1 MIENIKTGL
10 TPRQEQAILEAVAEE
25 AVAKNAAP
33 PELKGYSWLKGSID
47 RGELA
52 DMVYSKEITKN
63 QLQDH
68 IYKCDIY
75 KGKLIKM
82 RDKLYGLNN
91 SATLDFHSPIEGAQI
106 K

>member
-1 MIENIKTGL
+1 MIKDIKTGL
-10 TPRQEQAILEAVAEE
+10 TPRQEQLILEAVTEE
-25 AVAKNAAP
+25 AVTNNAVP
-33 PELKGYSWLKGSID
+33 PELKGYSWLNGSID

-52 DMVYSKEITKN
+52 DMVYSKEITKD

-68 IYKCDIY
+68 IYKCDVY

-82 RDKLYGLNN
+82 RDKLYGSNN
-91 SATLDFHSPIEGAQI
+91 SATLDFHSPVEGAQI